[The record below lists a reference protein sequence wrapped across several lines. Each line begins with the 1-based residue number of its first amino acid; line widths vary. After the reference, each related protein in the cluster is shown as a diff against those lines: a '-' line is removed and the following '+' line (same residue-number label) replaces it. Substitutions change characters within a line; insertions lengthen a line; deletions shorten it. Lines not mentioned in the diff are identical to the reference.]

1 MSVFCKIF
9 PIFVS
14 LQIICGRHIEEAFSA
29 IPPVESGQ
37 FKLGSWNRIK
47 RSSLDRLYTL
57 VYILSWV

>member
-1 MSVFCKIF
+1 MVVFAKKN

-37 FKLGSWNRIK
+37 FKLGSWSRIK
-47 RSSLDRLYTL
+47 RSSLDGLYT
-57 VYILSWV
+57 